1 MIVNDVHIITV
12 YTTRVSIV
20 FSFQGTVWSWAGLG
34 RFQDR
39 YIIYTSDLSI
49 PQIEAC
55 LEWAPNVLIHTG
67 YELSGIVNRHWILN
81 THQVTN
87 QLRAWHVYAESEFP
101 TVCYECRLGN
111 SLTSHTIIRFL
122 RKIRKLFYEAA
133 SFLQDSQRLLQR
145 HRKSFMCIYLYF
157 FKTKMNFLALYFGFP
172 VLCFS
177 LLKLLLCVMFV
188 TQSQHSSRNCFWNT
202 VSFLKTC
209 HSIQTTPTT

>member
-67 YELSGIVNRHWILN
+67 YELSGIVNRHWVLN

-111 SLTSHTIIRFL
+111 SLTSHTIIRLL
-122 RKIRKLFYEAA
+122 RKIRRPAFYEIA
-133 SFLQDSQRLLQR
+133 
-145 HRKSFMCIYLYF
+145 KGF
-157 FKTKMNFLALYFGFP
+157 FKDTENHSYTYTCTFLNFLALYFGFP
-172 VLCFS
+172 ELCFS

-188 TQSQHSSRNCFWNT
+188 AQSQHSSRSCFWNT